1 MDTPNALS
9 QQLNRN
15 VFSLALKTSSEMS
28 GDRSSVGKLFQTT
41 GPLTAK
47 LLYPYQSSCEESR
60 VSQTWRITDE
70 TDEGRMMSV
79 CSVMPGMMEPSCE
92 GTCTP

>member
-1 MDTPNALS
+1 MLITSIIIIIIILLTFVKRKIKINTLNALS

-15 VFSLALKTSSEMS
+15 VFSLALKTTSEMS

-47 LLYPYQSSCEESR
+47 LIFP
-60 VSQTWRITDE
+60 
-70 TDEGRMMSV
+70 
-79 CSVMPGMMEPSCE
+79 
-92 GTCTP
+92 

>member
-1 MDTPNALS
+1 MIEFATLLLLLSLLLRTFVECNIRIFIHTIHHSHHSNPNVLS

-15 VFSLALKTSSEMS
+15 VFSLALKTSGEMS

-47 LLYPYQSSCEESR
+47 LRFP
-60 VSQTWRITDE
+60 
-70 TDEGRMMSV
+70 
-79 CSVMPGMMEPSCE
+79 
-92 GTCTP
+92 